1 MSTGCRSWQRRSRYL
16 RRTGA
21 AAVGDGGDGGFREG
35 QKIWARPLTRSRPL
49 GVGVDMLPILEHPG
63 TLFYEVLT
71 GVCAL
76 TSATVAL
83 FSHFGNSLPFR
94 GS

>member
-1 MSTGCRSWQRRSRYL
+1 
-16 RRTGA
+16 
-21 AAVGDGGDGGFREG
+21 
-35 QKIWARPLTRSRPL
+35 
-49 GVGVDMLPILEHPG
+49 MLPILEHPG

-94 GS
+94 GSYLNGCKDKGFFRYLQENCDIFFALRKKMWVVVVASLLEMVFRIFI